1 MIYSIIAYGDP
12 VLKRVSIDIEK
23 GSVDVKKLTSD
34 MFETMYY
41 ARGVGIAAPQIGL
54 NLRLFVIDSTPLD
67 DDEDEDDETTKK
79 GPGETK
85 GIKKVFINPTIL
97 EESGKDWG
105 YEEGC
110 LSIPGIRSEVMRPEK
125 VKIHYFDENWNEFT
139 EVFEGIQARIIQH
152 EYDHIEGILFIEYLS
167 SLKKRLIKSKLINI
181 SKGVV
186 DVNYRM
192 KFPVKSR

>member
-12 VLKRVSIDIEK
+12 VLKKVSIDIEK
-23 GSVDVKKLTSD
+23 GSIDIKKLTSD
-34 MFETMYY
+34 MFETMYH
-41 ARGVGIAAPQIGL
+41 ARGVGLAAPQIGL

-67 DDEDEDDETTKK
+67 DDEDEEENKNDI
-79 GPGETK
+79 GETK
-85 GIKKVFINPTIL
+85 GIKKVFLNPTIL
-97 EESGKDWG
+97 EETGKDWG

-125 VKIHYFDENWNEFT
+125 VKIHYFDENWIEFT

-181 SKGVV
+181 SKGLV